1 MKDDYGEEVK
11 PDPPRKPKH
20 SSGSSAVRGCRREG
34 NVVLAWTTECYLALD
49 CDMKREEEV
58 VNFAEEYSK
67 VQSLGNSLVA
77 RTSYGNGQ
85 VDLFWNKLNNYCI
98 IFGRR
103 LTWEEI
109 KWHLDE
115 CYRLGIINR
124 GFRKLRKFGYITI
137 RVNAKN
143 KKIPKPAIV
152 RYFSNPHCRGARA
165 RKKDREGVKRFFEH
179 WKRCKNVGMD
189 GDNLD

>member
-11 PDPPRKPKH
+11 PNPPRKPKH
-20 SSGSSAVRGCRREG
+20 SREG

-49 CDMKREEEV
+49 CDMKAKEEV
-58 VNFAEEYSK
+58 VKFAEEYSK

-98 IFGRR
+98 IFGKR

-115 CYRLGIINR
+115 CFRLGIINR
-124 GFRKLRKFGYITI
+124 GFRKLRKFGSITI

-143 KKIPKPAIV
+143 NKIPKPAIV
-152 RYFSNPHCRGARA
+152 RYFSNGH

-189 GDNLD
+189 